1 MIINDKFWLIGGC
14 FMDDIYKR
22 SLEGDITKEDALRLI
37 NSDPFELFKVADRL
51 RQEIVGDEVTY
62 VANKAID
69 ITDHCM
75 IECEFC
81 SFRDHLGYEM
91 TVEEILESVGNSQTI
106 GATEIC
112 LFGGV
117 MPHMTV
123 DYYCNI
129 IGSIKSKYDICL
141 HALSPVE
148 IYQTAKSSNMSTY
161 EALKAL
167 KNAGMD
173 TMTGASAEILVD
185 SVRKKICPKKIS
197 TSQWVDIIKEAHSL
211 GIPTTSTIMYGSV
224 ETWEDRIDH
233 LMILRDIQR
242 ETNGFTELV
251 PLTFLGMNNKLG
263 LEFTGASGMDDLKMH
278 AISRVILG
286 RDIPNIQVSW
296 VKLGIRT
303 SQIVLCC
310 GANDLGGTMM
320 EDKISIAAGA
330 SYGEY
335 LPREEMIEI
344 IEAVGRVPVE
354 RNTVYG
360 RV

>member
-1 MIINDKFWLIGGC
+1 ME
-14 FMDDIYKR
+14 DIYTR
-22 SLEGDITKEDALRLI
+22 SLNGEITKEDALKLVDS
-37 NSDPFELFKVADRL
+37 NPFELFDVADRL
-51 RQEIVGDEVTY
+51 RREIVGDEVTF

-75 IECEFC
+75 IGCTFC
-81 SFRDHLGYEM
+81 SFRDHIGYEM
-91 TVEEILESVGNSQTI
+91 TTDEILQSINEAKEV

-112 LFGGV
+112 LFGGI

-123 DYYCNI
+123 DYYCDLI
-129 IGSIKSKYDICL
+129 SAIKSKFDICL

-148 IYQTAKSSNMSTY
+148 IYQTAKSSEMTTI

-167 KNAGMD
+167 KKAGMD

-185 SVRKKICPKKIS
+185 SVREKICPKKVS
-197 TSQWVDIIKEAHSL
+197 TEEWVNIIKEAHSL

-233 LMILRDIQR
+233 MLILRDIQR
-242 ETNGFTELV
+242 ETQGFTELV
-251 PLTFLGMNNKLG
+251 PMTFLNQNNELG
-263 LEFTGASGMDDLKMH
+263 QVSEGASGMEDLKMH
-278 AISRVILG
+278 ALARVILG
-286 RDIPNIQVSW
+286 RDMPNIQVSW

-303 SQIVLCC
+303 SQIALCC

-335 LPREEMIEI
+335 MPREKMVETV
-344 IEAVGRVPVE
+344 EAIGRIPVE
-354 RNTVYG
+354 RTTTYE

>member
-1 MIINDKFWLIGGC
+1 
-14 FMDDIYKR
+14 MDNIYEL
-22 SLEGDITKEDALRLI
+22 SLEGNITKEDALKLVYS
-37 NSDPFELFKVADRL
+37 NPFELFNVADRL
-51 RQEIVGDEVTY
+51 RKEIVGDEVTF

-81 SFRDHLGYEM
+81 SFRDHIGYEM
-91 TVEEILESVGNSQTI
+91 TTEEILESVGDSQTI
-106 GATEIC
+106 GVTEIC

-117 MPHMTV
+117 MPHMTI

-129 IGSIKSKYDICL
+129 IKSIKSEYNICL

-148 IYQTAKSSNMSTY
+148 IFQIAKSSDISIY
-161 EALKAL
+161 EALKTL
-167 KNAGMD
+167 KMAGMD
-173 TMTGASAEILVD
+173 NMTGASAEILVD
-185 SVRKKICPKKIS
+185 SVREKICPKKVS
-197 TSQWVDIIKEAHSL
+197 TAQWVDIIKEAHSL

-242 ETNGFTELV
+242 ETRGFTELV
-251 PLTFLGMNNKLG
+251 PLTFLDSNNKLG
-263 LEFTGASGMDDLKMH
+263 QESKGISGMDDLRMH

-286 RDIPNIQVSW
+286 TDMPNIQVSW
-296 VKLGIRT
+296 VKLGIKT

-310 GANDLGGTMM
+310 GANDLGGTRM
-320 EDKISIAAGA
+320 EDKISVAAGA
-330 SYGEY
+330 SYGDY
-335 LPREEMIEI
+335 MPREKMFET
-344 IEAVGRVPVE
+344 IEAINRVPVE
-354 RNTVYG
+354 RNTTYG

>member
-1 MIINDKFWLIGGC
+1 
-14 FMDDIYKR
+14 MDDIYKR
-22 SLEGDITKEDALRLI
+22 SLAGDITKEDALKLI
-37 NSDPFELFKVADRL
+37 DSNPFELFDVADRL
-51 RQEIVGDEVTY
+51 RKEIVGDEITY
-62 VANKAID
+62 VVNKAID

-81 SFRDHLGYEM
+81 SFRDHKGYEM
-91 TVEEILESVGNSQTI
+91 TVDEIIESVGNAQTI

-112 LFGGV
+112 LFGGI

-123 DYYCNI
+123 DYYSNI
-129 IGSIKSKYDICL
+129 IRSIKSKYDICL

-148 IYQTAKSSNMSTY
+148 IYQTAKNSDMSTL
-161 EALKAL
+161 ESLKIL
-167 KNAGMD
+167 KEAGMD

-185 SVRKKICPKKIS
+185 SVREKICPKKIS
-197 TSQWVDIIKEAHSL
+197 TSQWINIIKEAHSL

-242 ETNGFTELV
+242 ETKCFTELV
-251 PLTFLGMNNKLG
+251 PLTFLGLNNKLG
-263 LEFTGASGMDDLKMH
+263 KEFKGASGMDDLKMH
-278 AISRVILG
+278 AISRVIFG

-344 IEAVGRVPVE
+344 IEAIGRVPAE

>member
-1 MIINDKFWLIGGC
+1 ME
-14 FMDDIYKR
+14 DIYER
-22 SLEGDITKEDALRLI
+22 SLEGDITKEDALKLVDA
-37 NSDPFELFKVADRL
+37 NPFQLFDVADRL
-51 RQEIVGDEVTY
+51 RKEIVGDEVTF

-81 SFRDHLGYEM
+81 SFRDHIGYEM
-91 TVEEILESVGNSQTI
+91 SVDEIVESVGQSQNI
-106 GATEIC
+106 RATEIC

-123 DYYCNI
+123 DYYCDI
-129 IGSIKSKYDICL
+129 IKAIKSKYDICL

-148 IYQTAKSSNMSTY
+148 IYHTAKVSDMTTF

-167 KNAGMD
+167 KEAGMD

-185 SVRKKICPKKIS
+185 SVREKICPKKVS
-197 TSQWVDIIKEAHSL
+197 TQEWVDIIKEAHKL

-242 ETNGFTELV
+242 ETHGFTELV
-251 PLTFLGMNNKLG
+251 PMTFLGLNNNLG
-263 LEFTGASGMDDLKMH
+263 QDTLGASGMDDLKIH
-278 AISRVILG
+278 AISRIIMG
-286 RDIPNIQVSW
+286 RDMPNIQVSW
-296 VKLGIRT
+296 VKLGLRT
-303 SQIVLCC
+303 TQIALCC
-310 GANDLGGTMM
+310 GANDFGGTMM
-320 EDKISIAAGA
+320 EDKISVAAGA

-335 LPREEMIEI
+335 MPREKIVEV
-344 IEAVGRVPVE
+344 IEAIGRVPVE
-354 RNTVYG
+354 RTTTYE

>member
-1 MIINDKFWLIGGC
+1 
-14 FMDDIYKR
+14 MDDIYKR
-22 SLEGDITKEDALRLI
+22 SLAGDITKEDALKLI
-37 NSDPFELFKVADRL
+37 DSNPFELFDVADRL
-51 RQEIVGDEVTY
+51 RKEIVGDEITFV
-62 VANKAID
+62 VNKAID

-81 SFRDHLGYEM
+81 SFRDHKGYEM
-91 TVEEILESVGNSQTI
+91 TVDEIIESVGNAQTI

-112 LFGGV
+112 LFGGI

-123 DYYCNI
+123 DYYSNI
-129 IGSIKSKYDICL
+129 IRSIKSKYDICL

-148 IYQTAKSSNMSTY
+148 IYQTAKNSDMSTL
-161 EALKAL
+161 ESLKIL
-167 KNAGMD
+167 KEAGMD

-185 SVRKKICPKKIS
+185 SVREKICPKKIS
-197 TSQWVDIIKEAHSL
+197 TSQWINIIKEAHSL

-242 ETNGFTELV
+242 ETRGFTELV
-251 PLTFLGMNNKLG
+251 PLTFLDSNNRLG
-263 LEFTGASGMDDLKMH
+263 QESKGISGMDDLRMH

-286 RDIPNIQVSW
+286 TDMPNIQVSW
-296 VKLGIRT
+296 VKLGTKT

-320 EDKISIAAGA
+320 EDKISVAAGA
-330 SYGEY
+330 SYGDY
-335 LPREEMIEI
+335 MPREKMVETIKAI
-344 IEAVGRVPVE
+344 NRVPVE
-354 RNTVYG
+354 RNTIYE
-360 RV
+360 RLQRLIS